1 MEKTAEKLN
10 TVRRRQKK
18 PEVNPTEKGKLWF
31 IIPMLAVPV
40 LNFLI
45 FWLYVN
51 FESFLNAFRV
61 EEYGEIKFSLTNWKY
76 LWDDLFGNNPYSD
89 LGALLKNTLLYF
101 STGMF
106 VVLPLSLILAYFL
119 YKKIRFYKY
128 YRVIFFLPN
137 IISGAVLATLYKFMF
152 NPSLGGIFPTIY
164 TAVTGLKA
172 TNLLMSEAS
181 AKWLVVLYSIWT
193 GFSVNLIIFNG
204 AMERVPKEVIEAAE
218 LDGVTMTQEF
228 AHILFPMMWAT
239 LSTIIV
245 TNVANVFTASGA
257 VLLLTN
263 GDYDTASISYWIYI
277 TTKNELSIY
286 YPSTVA
292 MCCTLI
298 AFPIVLLVKK
308 LTEKIYPDIYY

>member
-1 MEKTAEKLN
+1 MAENTAQKIATRDYKKRKTNPME
-10 TVRRRQKK
+10 R
-18 PEVNPTEKGKLWF
+18 GKLWF
-31 IIPMLAVPV
+31 IIPMLTVPV

-51 FESFLNAFRV
+51 FESFLNAFRI
-61 EEYGEIKFSLTNWKY
+61 EEYGEIKFSLINWEFMWK
-76 LWDDLFGNNPYSD
+76 DLLGANLNAN

-101 STGMF
+101 SAGMF
-106 VVLPLSLILAYFL
+106 VVLPLSLVLAYFL

-137 IISGAVLATLYKFMF
+137 IISGAVLATLYKFML
-152 NPSLGGIFPTIY
+152 NPSVGGIIPKIMEFFSGSP
-164 TAVTGLKA
+164 AK
-172 TNLLMSEAS
+172 NLLLDEKW
-181 AKWLVVLYSIWT
+181 AKWLVVLYSVWT

-204 AMERVPKEVIEAAE
+204 AMERVPKEVIEASE
-218 LDGVTMTQEF
+218 LDGVTMMQEF
-228 AHILFPMMWAT
+228 IYILFPMMWAT

-245 TNVANVFTASGA
+245 TNVANIFTASGA
-257 VLLLTN
+257 VLLLTG
-263 GDYDTASISYWIYI
+263 GDMDTASISYWIYI

-298 AFPIVLLVKK
+298 AFPIVLIVKR
-308 LTEKIYPDIYY
+308 LTEKVFPDIYY